1 MQEQKEMRL
10 MIKDQSGSRF
20 TVYVCCDKCKKLLK
34 QYTYSGDGGKI
45 GRNDSDKLKEDLKK
59 KLLKAD
65 MQYCYHCGEKNF
77 KD

>member
-20 TVYVCCDKCKKLLK
+20 TVYVCCDKCKKLMK
-34 QYTYSGDGGKI
+34 QYTYSEGSRI
-45 GRNDSDKLKEDLKK
+45 NRSDYEKLKEDLKNK
-59 KLLKAD
+59 MLKAD
-65 MQYCYHCGEKNF
+65 MQYCYHCGERNF

>member
-34 QYTYSGDGGKI
+34 QYTYSGDKI
-45 GRNDSDKLKEDLKK
+45 ERSDSKALKEDLKK
-59 KLLKAD
+59 KMLKAD
-65 MQYCYHCGEKNF
+65 MHYCYHCGEKNF